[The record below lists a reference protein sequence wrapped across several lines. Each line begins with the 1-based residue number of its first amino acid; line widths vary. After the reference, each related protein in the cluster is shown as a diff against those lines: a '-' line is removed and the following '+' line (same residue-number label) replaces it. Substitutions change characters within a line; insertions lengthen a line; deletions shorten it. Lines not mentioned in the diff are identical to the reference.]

1 MRLSSD
7 PANLLA
13 IYLDDHLA
21 GSTVGV
27 ELARRLV
34 ASNEGDPDFGPPLKE
49 ICAEIEADRATLDRL
64 MKRLETSRNPV
75 KPALAW
81 AGEKLGRLKLNGQ
94 LRGYSPLS
102 RLVELEALA
111 IGVNGKL
118 RMWTALQHTL
128 GDGLP
133 DFDFGQLAERA
144 SRQRS
149 ALEELHL
156 KAAARALP
164 SEARLS

>member
-1 MRLSSD
+1 LRLSSD

-27 ELARRLV
+27 ELVRRLV
-34 ASNEGDPDFGPPLKE
+34 ASNDDDPDFGPPLRE
-49 ICAEIEADRATLDRL
+49 ICAEIEADRTTLDRL

-102 RLVELEALA
+102 RLVELEALG
-111 IGVNGKL
+111 IGITGKL
-118 RMWTALQHTL
+118 RMWTALEHTL
-128 GDGLP
+128 GSDLP
-133 DFDFGQLAERA
+133 DFDFRQLAERA
-144 SRQRS
+144 TQQRRVV
-149 ALEELHL
+149 EELHL
-156 KAAARALP
+156 EAAARALP
-164 SEARLS
+164 SGARLS

>member
-7 PANLLA
+7 PDNLLA

-27 ELARRLV
+27 ELVRRLV
-34 ASNEGDPDFGPPLKE
+34 AGNEGDPVFGPPLKE
-49 ICAEIEADRATLDRL
+49 ICAEIEADRAMLDRL

-75 KPALAW
+75 KPVLAW

-102 RLVELEALA
+102 RLVELEALG
-111 IGVNGKL
+111 IGITGKL
-118 RMWTALQHTL
+118 RMWIALEHTL
-128 GDGLP
+128 GSDLP
-133 DFDFGQLAERA
+133 DFDFGQLAEGA
-144 SRQRS
+144 AQQRRVV
-149 ALEELHL
+149 EELHL
-156 KAAARALP
+156 EAAVRALP
-164 SEARLS
+164 SGARLP

>member
-34 ASNEGDPDFGPPLKE
+34 ASNEGDPDFGPPLKT

-75 KPALAW
+75 KPVVAW

-102 RLVELEALA
+102 RLVELEALG
-111 IGVNGKL
+111 IGITGKTRL
-118 RMWTALQHTL
+118 WAALEHTL
-128 GDGLP
+128 GDEVPG
-133 DFDFGQLAERA
+133 FDFKQLAERA
-144 SRQRS
+144 VRQRRVV
-149 ALEELHL
+149 EELHL
-156 KAAARALP
+156 EAAARALP
-164 SEARLS
+164 SDARLS